1 MNAEEMNLSF
11 EPYLA
16 KVRNRLLDR
25 YGPQRDAPSADPLQV
40 LILAMVSSRTTDDV
54 AAAAYARLRIRFAGW
69 AEMAEATP
77 AEIEALIKP
86 VTHAE
91 TKALFIPQA
100 LRSIRARSGHYNLDF
115 LEGWSLNAALA
126 WLDALPGVGAK
137 IAATT
142 LNFSRLRKRALA
154 VDTHLI
160 RVGERLGL
168 TPENSSFERAF
179 ESYMNILPNDWEG
192 DDLYEL
198 HWLMK
203 MLGQQL
209 CTATVTRCG
218 ACPLASLCQH
228 ARLAQTTDRRA
239 A

>member
-1 MNAEEMNLSF
+1 MNAEQMNLGF

-25 YGPQRDAPSADPLQV
+25 YGPQRDAPSADPLHV

-54 AAAAYARLRIRFAGW
+54 AAAAYARLRIRFATW
-69 AEMAEATP
+69 ADMAEATP
-77 AEIEALIKP
+77 AEVEALIQP

-100 LRSIRARSGHYNLDF
+100 LRSLRARSGHYNLDF
-115 LEGWSLNAALA
+115 LDGWPLDSALA

-142 LNFSRLRKRALA
+142 LNFSRLRKRALP

-168 TPENSSFERAF
+168 TPAKSSFERAF

-203 MLGQQL
+203 MLGQQV
-209 CTATVTRCG
+209 CTTHVTRCG
-218 ACPLASLCQH
+218 SCPLADLCRH
-228 ARLAQTTDRRA
+228 AGLGANRERRA